1 MASKLGKDF
10 DKLSLAA
17 ATSNVGDGV
26 FGAAF
31 PLLVASITRDP
42 VLVAGAT
49 LVSRLP
55 WLFFALI
62 SGALVDRMDRKRV
75 MVITNVLRTVG
86 VGLLSISVA
95 TDQVNL
101 PIIYLIAFGLGL
113 SETFF
118 DTSAEALTPRTV
130 SEAQLASANGRLQGL
145 EWAGNAFVGPPLGAF
160 MFAAI
165 AAAPFF
171 FDAATFAVAALLI
184 ALIPGTFRSERTE
197 VTSVRS
203 DITDGLRWLWNQR
216 VVRTLAIMAGITN
229 LFSTGIVAIFVLFA
243 QDILGVSEAGYGIL
257 LASLGVGGLA
267 GAVLTPKV
275 VAALGS
281 GNTIRASLIAQT
293 FATLAFTLTANAVV
307 AGSLMALYGFTIT
320 AWNVVAVTLRQSLT
334 PDEKRGRVAG
344 ASRLLAWGSQPLG
357 ALLGGVAAAAFG
369 LRSPFWIASIA
380 FAIATVVVWNIISN
394 RSIEEA
400 RNAPRAGATA

>member
-17 ATSNVGDGV
+17 GISNIGDGV

-49 LVSRLP
+49 LASRLP
-55 WLFFALI
+55 WLLFALI

-86 VGLLSISVA
+86 VGLLSVSVA

-101 PIIYLIAFGLGL
+101 TFIYFIAFGLGL

-130 SEAQLASANGRLQGL
+130 RESQLAAANGRLQGL
-145 EWAGNAFVGPPLGAF
+145 EWAGSAFVGPPLGAY

-171 FDAATFAVAALLI
+171 FDAASFALAALFI
-184 ALIPGTFRSERTE
+184 ALIPGTFRSERIE
-197 VTSVRS
+197 VTSIRA
-203 DITDGLRWLWNQR
+203 DIADGLRWLWNQT

-229 LFSTGIVAIFVLFA
+229 LFGTGIVAIFVLYA
-243 QDILGVSEAGYGIL
+243 QDILGVSETGYGIL

-267 GAVLTPKV
+267 GAVLIPRV
-275 VAALGS
+275 VATIGS
-281 GNTIRASLIAQT
+281 GSTIRASLIAQI
-293 FATLAFTLTANAVV
+293 FVLLAFTLISNALV
-307 AGSLMALYGFTIT
+307 AGLLMALYGFTIT

-357 ALLGGVAAAAFG
+357 ALLGGIAAAAFG
-369 LRSPFWIASIA
+369 LRSPFWIASVA
-380 FAIATVVVWNIISN
+380 FAIATLSVWNIISN
-394 RSIEEA
+394 QSIEEA
-400 RNAPRAGATA
+400 RNAPRTEATT

>member
-1 MASKLGKDF
+1 MASKLGTDF
-10 DKLSLAA
+10 DKLSIAA
-17 ATSNVGDGV
+17 GISNIGDGV

-49 LVSRLP
+49 LASRLP
-55 WLFFALI
+55 WLLFALI

-101 PIIYLIAFGLGL
+101 LFIYLIAFGLGL

-130 SEAQLASANGRLQGL
+130 SEIQLSAANGRLQGL
-145 EWAGNAFVGPPLGAF
+145 EWAGNAFVGPPLGAY
-160 MFAAI
+160 MFATI

-171 FDAATFAVAALLI
+171 FDAATFAIAALFI

-197 VTSVRS
+197 MTSVRA
-203 DITDGLRWLWNQR
+203 DISDGLRWLWNQR
-216 VVRTLAIMAGITN
+216 VVRTLAIMAGVTN

-267 GAVLTPKV
+267 GAFLTPRV

-281 GNTIRASLIAQT
+281 GETIRASLIAQI
-293 FATLAFTLTANAVV
+293 FATLAFTLTTNALV
-307 AGSLMALYGFTIT
+307 AGLLMALYGFTIT

-357 ALLGGVAAAAFG
+357 ALLGGVTAAAFG

-380 FAIATVVVWNIISN
+380 FAISTVAIWNIISN

-400 RNAPRAGATA
+400 RNAPRTGATA

>member
-17 ATSNVGDGV
+17 GISNIGDGV

-49 LVSRLP
+49 LASRLP
-55 WLFFALI
+55 WLLFALI

-75 MVITNVLRTVG
+75 MVVTNVLRTVG

-101 PIIYLIAFGLGL
+101 PFIYLIAFGLGL

-118 DTSAEALTPRTV
+118 DTSAEAMTPRTV
-130 SEAQLASANGRLQGL
+130 SEPQLSAANGRLQGL

-160 MFAAI
+160 MFAAV

-171 FDAATFAVAALLI
+171 FDAATFAVSALFI
-184 ALIPGTFRSERTE
+184 ALIPGAFRSGRTE
-197 VTSVRS
+197 ITSVRA
-203 DITDGLRWLWNQR
+203 DVTDGLRWLWNQR

-229 LFSTGIVAIFVLFA
+229 LFSMGIVAIFVLFA

-267 GAVLTPKV
+267 GAVLTPRV

-281 GNTIRASLIAQT
+281 GNTIRASLIVQI
-293 FATLAFTLTANAVV
+293 FVTLAFAFTTNALV
-307 AGSLMALYGFTIT
+307 AGFLMAFYGFTIT

-357 ALLGGVAAAAFG
+357 ALLGGVTAAAFG
-369 LRSPFWIASIA
+369 LRSPFWIASVA
-380 FAIATVVVWNIISN
+380 FTIATVVVWDIISN
-394 RSIEEA
+394 RSIDEA
-400 RNAPRAGATA
+400 RSAPRAGATP

>member
-17 ATSNVGDGV
+17 GISNIGDGV

-49 LVSRLP
+49 LASRLP
-55 WLFFALI
+55 WLLFALI

-95 TDQVNL
+95 ADQVNL
-101 PIIYLIAFGLGL
+101 TFIYFIAFGLGL

-130 SEAQLASANGRLQGL
+130 RESQLAAANGRLQGL
-145 EWAGNAFVGPPLGAF
+145 EWAGSAFVGPPLGAY

-171 FDAATFAVAALLI
+171 FDAASFALAALFI
-184 ALIPGTFRSERTE
+184 ALIPGTFRSERIE
-197 VTSVRS
+197 VTSIRA
-203 DITDGLRWLWNQR
+203 DIADGLRWLWNQT

-229 LFSTGIVAIFVLFA
+229 LFGTGIVAIFVLYA
-243 QDILGVSEAGYGIL
+243 QDILGVSETGYGIL

-267 GAVLTPKV
+267 GAVLIPRV
-275 VAALGS
+275 VATIGS
-281 GNTIRASLIAQT
+281 GSTIRASLIAQI
-293 FATLAFTLTANAVV
+293 FVLLAFTLISNALV
-307 AGSLMALYGFTIT
+307 AGLLMALYGFTIT

-357 ALLGGVAAAAFG
+357 ALLGGIAAAAFG
-369 LRSPFWIASIA
+369 LRSPFWIASVA
-380 FAIATVVVWNIISN
+380 FAIATLSVWNIISN
-394 RSIEEA
+394 QSIEEA
-400 RNAPRAGATA
+400 RNAPRTEATT

>member
-17 ATSNVGDGV
+17 GISNIGDGV

-49 LVSRLP
+49 LASRLP
-55 WLFFALI
+55 WLLFALI

-101 PIIYLIAFGLGL
+101 TFIYFIAFGLGL

-130 SEAQLASANGRLQGL
+130 RESQLAAANGRLQGL
-145 EWAGNAFVGPPLGAF
+145 EWAGSAFVGPPLGAY

-171 FDAATFAVAALLI
+171 FDAASFALAALFI
-184 ALIPGTFRSERTE
+184 ALIPGTFRSERIE
-197 VTSVRS
+197 VTSIRA
-203 DITDGLRWLWNQR
+203 DIADGLRWLWNQT

-229 LFSTGIVAIFVLFA
+229 LFGTGIVAIFVLYA
-243 QDILGVSEAGYGIL
+243 QDILGVSETGYGIL

-267 GAVLTPKV
+267 GAVLIPRV
-275 VAALGS
+275 VATIGS
-281 GNTIRASLIAQT
+281 GSTIRASLIAQI
-293 FATLAFTLTANAVV
+293 FVLLAFTLISNALV
-307 AGSLMALYGFTIT
+307 AGLLMALYGFTIT

-357 ALLGGVAAAAFG
+357 ALLGGIAAAAFG
-369 LRSPFWIASIA
+369 LRSPFWIASVA
-380 FAIATVVVWNIISN
+380 FAIATLSVWNIISN
-394 RSIEEA
+394 QSIEEA
-400 RNAPRAGATA
+400 RNAPRTEATT

>member
-1 MASKLGKDF
+1 
-10 DKLSLAA
+10 
-17 ATSNVGDGV
+17 
-26 FGAAF
+26 
-31 PLLVASITRDP
+31 
-42 VLVAGAT
+42 
-49 LVSRLP
+49 
-55 WLFFALI
+55 
-62 SGALVDRMDRKRV
+62 
-75 MVITNVLRTVG
+75 MVVTNVLRTVG

-101 PIIYLIAFGLGL
+101 TFIYLIAFGLGL

-130 SEAQLASANGRLQGL
+130 SETQLASANGRLQGL
-145 EWAGNAFVGPPLGAF
+145 EWAGNAFVGPPLGAY

-171 FDAATFAVAALLI
+171 FDAATFAVAALFI

-197 VTSVRS
+197 VTTVRT
-203 DITDGLRWLWNQR
+203 DISDGLRWLWNQR

-229 LFSTGIVAIFVLFA
+229 LFGTGIVAIFVLYA

-267 GAVLTPKV
+267 GAVLIPRV
-275 VAALGS
+275 VATIGS
-281 GNTIRASLIAQT
+281 GSTIRASLIAQT
-293 FATLAFTLTANAVV
+293 FALLAFTLTSNPLV
-307 AGSLMALYGFTIT
+307 AGVLMALYGFTIT

-357 ALLGGVAAAAFG
+357 ALLGGVTAAAFG
-369 LRSPFWIASIA
+369 LRSPFWIASLA
-380 FAIATVVVWNIISN
+380 FAIATVAIWNIISN
-394 RSIEEA
+394 GSIEEA
-400 RNAPRAGATA
+400 RNAPRTQAPT

>member
-10 DKLSLAA
+10 DKLSIAA
-17 ATSNVGDGV
+17 AISNIGDGV

-49 LVSRLP
+49 LASRLP
-55 WLFFALI
+55 WLLFALI

-75 MVITNVLRTVG
+75 MVFINVLRAVG
-86 VGLLSISVA
+86 VGFLALTVA

-101 PIIYLIAFGLGL
+101 WVIYTIAFGLGV

-130 SEAQLASANGRLQGL
+130 TESQLAAANGRLQGL

-160 MFAAI
+160 MFAAF

-171 FDAATFAVAALLI
+171 FDAATFAAAAIFI
-184 ALIPGTFRSERTE
+184 ALISGTFRSERVD
-197 VTSVRS
+197 VTSIRA
-203 DITDGLRWLWNQR
+203 DIRDGVRWLWNQR

-229 LFSTGIVAIFVLFA
+229 LFTTGIVAIFVLYA
-243 QDILGVSEAGYGIL
+243 QDILGVSDTGFGIL

-267 GAVLTPKV
+267 GAVLTPRV
-275 VAALGS
+275 VAAIGS
-281 GNTIRASLIAQT
+281 GNTIRASLIVQAL
-293 FATLAFTLTANAVV
+293 ATMSFVFTTNAPV
-307 AGSLMALYGFTIT
+307 AGVLMALYGLTIT

-334 PDEKRGRVAG
+334 PDGKRGRVAG

-357 ALLGGVAAAAFG
+357 ALLGGVFASAFG
-369 LRSPFWIASIA
+369 LRSPFLIASLA
-380 FAIATVVVWNIISN
+380 FTVATIVIWQIISN
-394 RSIEEA
+394 PSIEAA
-400 RNAPRAGATA
+400 RNAPKTGATT